1 MLLRLCGGQSNYAA
15 ANASV
20 NGSLTIIRLCCVT
33 GAADSNI
40 RAWLVCLN
48 TPFLTAPDDDRME
61 RRRSDPL
68 PSFGSYFFFA
78 AFFRAG
84 VFAVFRFARSAVLE
98 R

>member
-1 MLLRLCGGQSNYAA
+1 MLLQLCGGQSNYAV

-20 NGSLTIIRLCCVT
+20 NGPLRLCCVT
-33 GAADSNI
+33 GAADSN
-40 RAWLVCLN
+40 AVHGLVCLN
-48 TPFLTAPDDDRME
+48 TPFLTAHDDDRME